1 MGSTLSVT
9 ELRGLSSGASANTIT
24 VPADQ
29 TLIAPGHVIQVV
41 TGQDT
46 TSGTGLTTST
56 TTLQSTGLSCTIT
69 PKRANSMLLG
79 SVTFNYWFSA
89 GSAANY
95 CTSSIYRN
103 DSVNLATLPQTQA
116 FSSYSDH
123 SSGAVLQWDT
133 SQDNAAGQ
141 NISTTVP
148 FMDKPNSTSALTYTL
163 YCKPYT
169 NSNTLYVNWDN
180 QAASIQIMEIAQ

>member
-1 MGSTLSVT
+1 MAGILSVQQIQ
-9 ELRGLSSGASANTIT
+9 GLATATDPTTVEISSGH
-24 VPADQ
+24 
-29 TLIAPGHVIQVV
+29 TLIAPGHVIQVA
-41 TGQDT
+41 TGQDA

-69 PKRANSMLLG
+69 PKKANSMLLG

-89 GSAANY
+89 ASSANY
-95 CTSSIYRN
+95 CVSTIYRGTT
-103 DSVNLATLPQTQA
+103 NLATLPQSQA

-133 SQDNAAGQ
+133 SQDNQAGQ
-141 NISTTVP
+141 NISTTFP

-169 NSNTLYVNWDN
+169 SSNTLYVNWDS

>member
-1 MGSTLSVT
+1 MASELQVT
-9 ELRGLSSGASANTIT
+9 TIRGVPTGANANKIILPSG
-24 VPADQ
+24 Q
-29 TLIAPGHVIQVV
+29 TLQAPGHVVQVA
-41 TGQDT
+41 TGQDA

-56 TTLQSTGLSCTIT
+56 TTLQNTGLSCTIT
-69 PKRANSMLLG
+69 PKFANSMLLG
-79 SVTFNYWFSA
+79 SVTFNYWFGT

-95 CTSSIYRN
+95 CISTIYRG
-103 DSVNLATLPQTQA
+103 STNLATLPQSEA

-123 SSGAVLQWDT
+123 SSGAVLQWDS
-133 SQDNAAGQ
+133 SQDPVAGQ
-141 NISTTVP
+141 NISTTFP

-163 YCKPYT
+163 YCKPYS

>member
-1 MGSTLSVT
+1 MSTMYVNKVQELNVGSGVH
-9 ELRGLSSGASANTIT
+9 I
-24 VPADQ
+24 
-29 TLIAPGHVIQVV
+29 PGHVIQVV

-46 TSGTGLTTST
+46 TSGTGLVTSNSGS
-56 TTLQSTGLSCTIT
+56 LQSTGLSCTIT
-69 PKRANSMLLG
+69 PKYANSMLLG
-79 SVTFNYWFSA
+79 SVTFNYWFGT
-89 GSAANY
+89 GSAVNY

-103 DSVNLATLPQTQA
+103 NSVNLATLPQTDA

-123 SSGAVLQWDT
+123 SSGAVLQWDS
-133 SQDNAAGQ
+133 SQDAVAGQ
-141 NISTTVP
+141 NISTTFP

-169 NSNTLYVNWDN
+169 NSNSLYVNWDN

>member
-1 MGSTLSVT
+1 MAGTLSVQQIQ
-9 ELRGLSSGASANTIT
+9 GLATAADPTTVTIASGH
-24 VPADQ
+24 V
-29 TLIAPGHVIQVV
+29 LHAPGHVIQVA

-89 GSAANY
+89 DTSSNY
-95 CTSSIYRN
+95 CVSTIYRGTTN
-103 DSVNLATLPQTQA
+103 IATLPQSQA
-116 FSSYSDH
+116 FSSYSAH

-133 SQDNAAGQ
+133 SQDNNADQ
-141 NISTTVP
+141 NISTTFP

-163 YCKPYT
+163 YCKPYS
-169 NSNTLYVNWDN
+169 NSNTLYINWDN

>member
-1 MGSTLSVT
+1 MAGTLSVQQIQ
-9 ELRGLSSGASANTIT
+9 GLATAADPTTVTIPSGHS
-24 VPADQ
+24 
-29 TLIAPGHVIQVV
+29 LIAPGHVVQVV

-46 TSGTGLTTST
+46 TSGTGLTSST

-69 PKRANSMLLG
+69 PKKANSMLIG
-79 SVTFNYWFSA
+79 SCTFNYWFSTA
-89 GSAANY
+89 SATNY
-95 CTSSIYRN
+95 CISSIYRGTT
-103 DSVNLATLPQTQA
+103 NLATLPQTTA
-116 FSSYSDH
+116 FASYSDH
-123 SSGAVLQWDT
+123 SSGAALQWNS
-133 SQDNAAGQ
+133 SQDNQAGQ
-141 NISTTVP
+141 NVSVTMP

>member
-1 MGSTLSVT
+1 MSTLFVDT
-9 ELRGLSSGASANTIT
+9 INEKTSGNGI
-24 VPADQ
+24 Q
-29 TLIAPGHVIQVV
+29 IPGHVIQVV

-46 TSGTGLTTST
+46 TLGTGLTTST
-56 TTLQSTGLSCTIT
+56 TTLASTGLSCTIT
-69 PKRANSMLLG
+69 PKFANSMLLG

-89 GSAANY
+89 SSAANY
-95 CTSSIYRN
+95 CVSTIYRGTT
-103 DSVNLATLPQTQA
+103 NLATLPQSDA
-116 FSSYSDH
+116 FSSFSDH

-133 SQDNAAGQ
+133 SQDNQAGQ
-141 NISTTVP
+141 NISTTFP